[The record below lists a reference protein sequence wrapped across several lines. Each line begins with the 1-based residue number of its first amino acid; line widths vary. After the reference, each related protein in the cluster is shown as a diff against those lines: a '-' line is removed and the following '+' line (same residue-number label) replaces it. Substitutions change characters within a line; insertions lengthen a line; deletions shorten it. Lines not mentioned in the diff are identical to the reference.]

1 MTSYIVHYNDSGG
14 PETIGPL
21 SASLTS
27 YDITGLSRGLT
38 HISVEATSQHLSGES
53 VMTIRLRT
61 FKSQSQVLYIVHV

>member
-1 MTSYIVHYNDSGG
+1 MTSYFIRYNDSGG

-27 YDITGLSRGLT
+27 YDITGLSSGLT
-38 HISVEATSQHLSGES
+38 LNISVEATSQHLSGES

-61 FKSQSQVLYIVHV
+61 FKSQSQVLL